1 MTPEKKRRG
10 GASLHNKL
18 TPEQRAQLAEWLTL
32 QNLTYE
38 DALELVAQQFGVKSS
53 VDALRRFYA
62 SFAVPWQYSQASGDA
77 EAFGDL
83 MEGKFDEATIK
94 RAKQL
99 AFVMLTEKTPNVSAA
114 KTLLKIVG
122 DSAKLALAEKKV
134 ALDERKVT
142 LLEAKAALADKAKGI
157 SDNEALTPEQ
167 KAAQLR
173 ALFGM
178 AG

>member
-1 MTPEKKRRG
+1 MITENKRRG
-10 GASLHNKL
+10 GKGLFNKL
-18 TPEQRAQLAEWLTL
+18 TPEQREQLAEWLTL
-32 QNLTYE
+32 QNVTYE
-38 DALELVAQQFGVKSS
+38 DALELVEQQFGVKTS
-53 VDALRRFYA
+53 VTGLRRFYA
-62 SFAVPWQYSQASGDA
+62 SFAVPWEYSRATGDA
-77 EAFGDL
+77 EQFGEM
-83 MEGKFDEATIK
+83 MEGKFDAATIK

-99 AFVMLTEKTPNVSAA
+99 AFCMLTDKTPNVSAA

-122 DSAKLALAEKKV
+122 DTAKQQIAEKRL

-157 SDNEALTPEQ
+157 SDNDELTPEQ

-178 AG
+178 GG